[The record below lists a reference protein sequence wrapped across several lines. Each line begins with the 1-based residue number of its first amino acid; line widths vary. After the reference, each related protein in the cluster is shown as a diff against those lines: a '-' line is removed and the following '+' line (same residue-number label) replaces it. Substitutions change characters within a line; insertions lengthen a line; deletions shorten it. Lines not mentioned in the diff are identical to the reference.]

1 MPAQI
6 KWIEALNKVG
16 NVHAEICYGSEEAI
30 ALVLQI
36 ENILESRKKE
46 EKAREKNK

>member
-16 NVHAEICYGSEEAI
+16 NVHAEICYGAEEAI
-30 ALVLQI
+30 ALVLQV
-36 ENILESRKKE
+36 ESILDGHKKT